1 MSIPQLIEGHRGA
14 GFSFEILPPLKG
26 KGIQQI
32 FNNIDKLQEFDPLY
46 INITTHRSELVFKS
60 NADGLYERVSE
71 RSRPGTVAVAAAIQQ
86 KYQIPAVP
94 HLICSG
100 FSKTETEYALI
111 DLNFLG
117 ITNLLLLRGDKAK
130 HENRFVPNENGH
142 SHASELQEQV
152 NKFNEGCFLDG
163 TKMDIVTG
171 EKFSYGVAGYPEK
184 HDESPNINIDL
195 MYLKKKVDAGAD
207 YIVTQ
212 MFFDNEKYFSF
223 VEKCRKIGVAGYPE
237 KHDES
242 PNINIDLMYLKKKVD
257 AGADYIVTQMFFD
270 NEKYFSF
277 VEKCRKIG
285 INVPIIPGLK
295 PITFPTQLNVLPKVF
310 HVDLPDDLAN
320 ELMKC
325 NDSESTKQVGVEWCS
340 MQAKELLK
348 SGVPSIHF
356 YSLNAVESVRQIA
369 KTIY

>member
-223 VEKCRKIGVAGYPE
+223 A
-237 KHDES
+237 
-242 PNINIDLMYLKKKVD
+242 
-257 AGADYIVTQMFFD
+257 
-270 NEKYFSF
+270 
-277 VEKCRKIG
+277 EKCRKIG

-348 SGVPSIHF
+348 RGVPSIHF

>member
-223 VEKCRKIGVAGYPE
+223 VEKCRKIG
-237 KHDES
+237 
-242 PNINIDLMYLKKKVD
+242 
-257 AGADYIVTQMFFD
+257 
-270 NEKYFSF
+270 
-277 VEKCRKIG
+277 

-356 YSLNAVESVRQIA
+356 YSLNTVESVRQIA

>member
-223 VEKCRKIGVAGYPE
+223 VEKCRKIG
-237 KHDES
+237 
-242 PNINIDLMYLKKKVD
+242 
-257 AGADYIVTQMFFD
+257 
-270 NEKYFSF
+270 
-277 VEKCRKIG
+277 

-320 ELMKC
+320 QLMKC

-348 SGVPSIHF
+348 RGVPSIHF

>member
-163 TKMDIVTG
+163 TKMD
-171 EKFSYGVAGYPEK
+171 
-184 HDESPNINIDL
+184 
-195 MYLKKKVDAGAD
+195 MYRVMVSAVL
-207 YIVTQ
+207 
-212 MFFDNEKYFSF
+212 E
-223 VEKCRKIGVAGYPE
+223 
-237 KHDES
+237 
-242 PNINIDLMYLKKKVD
+242 
-257 AGADYIVTQMFFD
+257 
-270 NEKYFSF
+270 
-277 VEKCRKIG
+277 
-285 INVPIIPGLK
+285 
-295 PITFPTQLNVLPKVF
+295 PT
-310 HVDLPDDLAN
+310 
-320 ELMKC
+320 
-325 NDSESTKQVGVEWCS
+325 
-340 MQAKELLK
+340 
-348 SGVPSIHF
+348 
-356 YSLNAVESVRQIA
+356 
-369 KTIY
+369 

>member
-212 MFFDNEKYFSF
+212 MFLDNEK
-223 VEKCRKIGVAGYPE
+223 
-237 KHDES
+237 
-242 PNINIDLMYLKKKVD
+242 N
-257 AGADYIVTQMFFD
+257 
-270 NEKYFSF
+270 FSF

-348 SGVPSIHF
+348 RGVPSIHF

-369 KTIY
+369 KTIF